1 MIRIRFTAM
10 KGDLCSGNG
19 YVDDPFVPNVN
30 GDSITKLLAE
40 FNGREDKEE
49 LLEYANVQK
58 AYEGAV
64 AAISDINCDYGGRC
78 GDQALRLLIGHPSS
92 EEQWIPEG
100 AAFTDLM
107 IRSEP

>member
-1 MIRIRFTAM
+1 M
-10 KGDLCSGNG
+10 
-19 YVDDPFVPNVN
+19 N

-64 AAISDINCDYGGRC
+64 AAISDITCEQTAVDAAE
-78 GDQALRLLIGHPSS
+78 QALRMQL
-92 EEQWIPEG
+92 QIPP
-100 AAFTDLM
+100 
-107 IRSEP
+107 IRKNRRYRRKRRQLSI